1 MKKIQIILLLCVSL
15 GSTAFAQI
23 TLTLNNMP
31 KAGITTFGA
40 YDEASNLE
48 TARVGNAGVN
58 QTWDFSNTL
67 PTSAS
72 LVTMAYMNVG
82 DTPYAADFPT
92 ANLASH
98 FNLGGVDYGFFYL
111 LADQNA
117 YSTLGIKDGN
127 GYFETYDRP
136 AKSFVFPFSYLS
148 TFDQSYTSAGYLDA
162 RTTIASTVRQHV
174 EADAWGTVKTN
185 LGMFPC
191 LRVKRIQFDTVKIS
205 NFGTYTQRDTIFE
218 WWTAQHREP
227 VFTYVL
233 SINKQPNGSISTSKS
248 TTMLTRQLTAVNEPK
263 AENNIHS
270 AFPNPTNGLTSLLF
284 EMKTAAIVD
293 FLTYSLDGKLVAA
306 KRGVFCPEGRNTQS
320 LNLSSMQSGIYTTV
334 LVSNG
339 KQIGLQKIVV
349 E

>member
-1 MKKIQIILLLCVSL
+1 MKKIQIILLLCVFL
-15 GSTAFAQI
+15 GTTTFAQI

-31 KAGITTFGA
+31 KAGMTTFGA
-40 YDEASNLE
+40 YDDSTNLE
-48 TARVGNAGVN
+48 TARLGNAGVN

-72 LVTMAYMNVG
+72 LVTAAYMNVG

-92 ANLASH
+92 ANLAENI
-98 FNLGGVDYGFFYL
+98 NLGGVDYGFFYTL
-111 LADQNA
+111 SDQNA
-117 YSTLGIKDGN
+117 YANLGYKVGN
-127 GYFETYDRP
+127 GYFEKYDRP
-136 AKSFVFPFSYLS
+136 DKVFVFPFSYLS
-148 TFDQSYTSAGYLDA
+148 TFDQSYSSAGYLDA
-162 RTTIASTVRQHV
+162 RTTIASTFRQHV

-191 LRVKRIQFDTVKIS
+191 LRVKRIQFDTSRIS
-205 NFGTYTQRDTIFE
+205 NYGTSTQKDTIFE
-218 WWTAQHREP
+218 WWTAQHRDP
-227 VFTYVL
+227 VFTYAL
-233 SINKQPNGSISTSKS
+233 STVKQPNGSIQIFKS

-270 AFPNPTNGLTSLLF
+270 AFPNPTNGLTTLLF
-284 EMKTAAIVD
+284 DMKTAAIVD

-306 KRGVFCPEGRNTQS
+306 ERGVFCPEGRNTQS

-334 LVSNG
+334 LVSNS

-349 E
+349 D

>member
-1 MKKIQIILLLCVSL
+1 MKKIQIILLLCVFL
-15 GSTAFAQI
+15 GTTTFAQI

-31 KAGITTFGA
+31 KAGMTTFGA
-40 YDEASNLE
+40 YDDSTNLE
-48 TARVGNAGVN
+48 TARLGNAGVN

-72 LVTMAYMNVG
+72 LVTAAYMNVG

-92 ANLASH
+92 ANLAE
-98 FNLGGVDYGFFYL
+98 NINWGGVDYGFFYL

-117 YSTLGIKDGN
+117 YSNLGIKDGN
-127 GYFETYDRP
+127 GYFDTYDRP
-136 AKSFVFPFSYLS
+136 AKVFVFPFSYLS
-148 TFDQSYTSAGYLDA
+148 TFDQSYTSAGYIDA
-162 RTTIASTVRQHV
+162 RTTIASTISLHV

-185 LGMFPC
+185 LGTFAC
-191 LRVKRIQFDTVKIS
+191 LRIKRIIADTFAIS
-205 NFGTYTQRDTIFE
+205 NSGTFTQRDTIFE

-227 VFTYVL
+227 VFTYAL
-233 SINKQPNGSISTSKS
+233 STAKQPNGSVQTYKS

-270 AFPNPTNGLTSLLF
+270 AFPNPTSGLTTLLF
-284 EMKTAAIVD
+284 DMKTAAIVD

-320 LNLSSMQSGIYTTV
+320 LNLSSMQSGIYRTV
-334 LVSNG
+334 LVSIG

-349 E
+349 D